1 MRSPLRNRHCSSAS
15 TSVERRGVTTVEVA
29 LTFPILM
36 LILTLSIEAA
46 RLNTLR
52 NTLENAAYEGARR
65 AIVPGASATDVRNSV
80 SSILRSINTKDA
92 VVTVNP
98 ATLGSSSGPV
108 TVTIDVPI
116 ASNSWVG
123 QTSSRH
129 MVRACTLSRERTR

>member
-1 MRSPLRNRHCSSAS
+1 MQTRSLFRLRQSQSG
-15 TSVERRGVTTVEVA
+15 VRRGVTTVEVA

-65 AIVPGASATDVRNSV
+65 AIVPGASSTDIQTSV
-80 SSILRSINTKDA
+80 LSILRSINAKNA
-92 VVTVNP
+92 VVTINP
-98 ATLGSSSGPV
+98 ATLGNSTGPV
-108 TVTIDVPI
+108 TVTVDVPI

-129 MVRACTLSRERTR
+129 MIRACTLLRERTR

>member
-1 MRSPLRNRHCSSAS
+1 MQTRSLFRLRQSQSG
-15 TSVERRGVTTVEVA
+15 ERRGVTTVEVA

-65 AIVPGASATDVRNSV
+65 AIVPGASAPDIQTSV
-80 SSILRSINTKDA
+80 LSILRSINAKNA
-92 VVTVNP
+92 VVTINP
-98 ATLGSSSGPV
+98 ATLGNSTGPV
-108 TVTIDVPI
+108 TVTVDVPI

-129 MVRACTLSRERTR
+129 MIRACTLLRERTR

>member
-1 MRSPLRNRHCSSAS
+1 MRSPFRIHHRLPESAS
-15 TSVERRGVTTVEVA
+15 IERRGVTTVEVA

-65 AIVPGASATDVRNSV
+65 AIVPGASATDVENSV
-80 SSILRSINTKDA
+80 RLILRSINTKDA
-92 VVTVNP
+92 VVTINP
-98 ATLGSSSGPV
+98 ATLGNTSGPV
-108 TVTIDVPI
+108 TVTVDVPI

-123 QTSSRH
+123 QSSSRH
-129 MVRACTLSRERTR
+129 MNRACTLSRERMR

>member
-1 MRSPLRNRHCSSAS
+1 MQTRSLFRLRQSQSG
-15 TSVERRGVTTVEVA
+15 ERRGVTTVEVA

-65 AIVPGASATDVRNSV
+65 AIVPGASSTDIQTSV
-80 SSILRSINTKDA
+80 LSILRSINAKNA
-92 VVTVNP
+92 VVTINP
-98 ATLGSSSGPV
+98 ATLGNSTGPV
-108 TVTIDVPI
+108 TVTVDVPI

-129 MVRACTLSRERTR
+129 MIRACTLLRERTR

>member
-1 MRSPLRNRHCSSAS
+1 MQTRSLFRHRQSP
-15 TSVERRGVTTVEVA
+15 TGERRGVTTVEVA

-65 AIVPGASATDVRNSV
+65 AIVPGASSTDIQTSV
-80 SSILRSINTKDA
+80 LSILRSINAKNA
-92 VVTVNP
+92 VVTINP
-98 ATLGSSSGPV
+98 ATLGNSTGPV
-108 TVTIDVPI
+108 TVTVDVPI

-129 MVRACTLSRERTR
+129 MIRACTLLRERTR

>member
-1 MRSPLRNRHCSSAS
+1 MQTRSLFRYRQSQSG
-15 TSVERRGVTTVEVA
+15 ERRGVTTVEVA

-65 AIVPGASATDVRNSV
+65 AIVPGASSTDIQTSV
-80 SSILRSINTKDA
+80 LSILRSINAKNA
-92 VVTVNP
+92 VVTINP
-98 ATLGSSSGPV
+98 ATLGNSTGPV
-108 TVTIDVPI
+108 TVTVDVPI

-129 MVRACTLSRERTR
+129 MIRACTLLRERTR

>member
-1 MRSPLRNRHCSSAS
+1 MRSLLRVRHGSPVSAP
-15 TSVERRGVTTVEVA
+15 VERRGVTTVEVA

-65 AIVPGASATDVRNSV
+65 AIVPGASATDVENSV
-80 SSILRSINTKDA
+80 RLILRSINTKDA
-92 VVTVNP
+92 VVTINP
-98 ATLGSSSGPV
+98 ATLGNSSGPV
-108 TVTIDVPI
+108 VVTVDVPI